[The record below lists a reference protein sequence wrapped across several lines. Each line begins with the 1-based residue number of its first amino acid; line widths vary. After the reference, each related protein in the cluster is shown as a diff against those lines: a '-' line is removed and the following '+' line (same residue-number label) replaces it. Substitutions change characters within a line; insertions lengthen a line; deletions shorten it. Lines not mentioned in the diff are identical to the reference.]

1 MLKNLFFWIALSW
14 TLVVA
19 FFCLI
24 PSNGIPSINIP
35 NLDKLAHVFFHFVF
49 TLLWFLFF
57 KKQVK
62 KRNETKLL
70 IFSCFFSVLFGLT
83 IEIIQAKFTTTRSG
97 DLLDVLANISGA
109 ILAFIL
115 VLFAKKI
122 NA

>member
-14 TLVVA
+14 TVVVA
-19 FFCLI
+19 FFCLTT
-24 PSNGIPSINIP
+24 SNTIPSINIP
-35 NLDKLAHVFFHFVF
+35 NLDKLAHAFFHFVF

-70 IFSCFFSVLFGLT
+70 LFSCLFSVLFGLA
-83 IEIIQAKFTTTRSG
+83 IEVIQAKFTTTRSG

-115 VLFAKKI
+115 VLFLRNIKK
-122 NA
+122 